1 MITIIIPVFNVENYI
16 RECLESLFSQTYTN
30 FELIIVNDGS
40 TDNSLKIIKEYI
52 DEYPEKIVLLN
63 QENQGVSEARN
74 LANNYIRGDYLI
86 YIDPDDY
93 LHPDYL
99 KKLVLEIEKN
109 KADVAVC
116 GYEVFYDDIK
126 GKNYKKKY
134 NVSVELLNGMTV
146 AEMMMNLHL
155 EGYLW
160 NKMFRVSSL
169 KAKGIFFEKGRY
181 IQDWYPVF
189 ETLAYMSKIV
199 FINESLYFYRQR
211 STSTVYKKSKKN
223 VDDYYY
229 ACQQIIKKA
238 EKLNIDAKIVDK
250 FKVSNFLSIV
260 SGIYYINDIDIDDLY
275 LFSFECGYTKLI
287 DNVSFLKNRK
297 ISLKQKIKLL
307 LWKVR
312 VFYKIRILIKHK

>member
-16 RECLESLFSQTYTN
+16 RKCLQSLFSQTYAD

-40 TDNSLKIIKEYI
+40 TDNSLTIIKEYI

-74 LANNYIRGDYLI
+74 LANNYIKGDYLI

-99 KKLVLEIEKN
+99 KKLVFEIEKN

-126 GKNYKKKY
+126 GENYKKNY
-134 NVSVELLNGMTV
+134 NVLVEFLNGMTV
-146 AEMMMNLHL
+146 AEMMVNFHL

-189 ETLAYMSKIV
+189 ETLAYMKRIV
-199 FINESLYFYRQR
+199 FINEALYFYRQR
-211 STSTVYKKSKKN
+211 STSTVYKRSKKK

-238 EKLNIDAKIVDK
+238 EMLNIDTKIIDK
-250 FKVSNFLSIV
+250 FKIATFLIIV
-260 SGIYYINDIDIDDLY
+260 KDIYYINDIDIDDLY
-275 LFSFECGYTKLI
+275 LFSFRYDYTKLI

-297 ISLKQKIKLL
+297 ISLKEKIKLL

-312 VFYKIRILIKHK
+312 VFYKIPILIKYK